1 MFHSPAE
8 RHSEDLQL
16 NTQPLVQPSSGGS
29 MELHISPPSA
39 WKGNKTLLWAF
50 PGSFSCPA
58 LLRALALHPLQGS
71 ISCLSEP
78 EEGKGLKGMPSPL
91 SFALEGEALSAL
103 KSGLKMALLYLSYL
117 LCTKS
122 PQRAAGFHAEFSRLI
137 PFC

>member
-58 LLRALALHPLQGS
+58 PLRALALHC
-71 ISCLSEP
+71 CLYKEASAASP
-78 EEGKGLKGMPSPL
+78 SQRKGKG
-91 SFALEGEALSAL
+91 
-103 KSGLKMALLYLSYL
+103 
-117 LCTKS
+117 
-122 PQRAAGFHAEFSRLI
+122 
-137 PFC
+137 